1 MATSDHDYEVPS
13 GDSHADRI
21 SVGSETRDS
30 GHQGGHPGLEGKQ
43 QRMCPFLHGTV
54 RCDPF
59 PGYVQ
64 GRQAAICPEGC
75 KPTPPG
81 VLDSESLSDR
91 LEREALEFNT
101 LFHAEKKLGN
111 EAMRRRAAEIKA
123 ALATAGICNP
133 SLV

>member
-1 MATSDHDYEVPS
+1 MATSDHHDYEVPS
-13 GDSHADRI
+13 WDSHADRI
-21 SVGSETRDS
+21 SLGSETRDS
-30 GHQGGHPGLEGKQ
+30 GHPGLEGK

-75 KPTPPG
+75 KPAPPG